1 MITLQLNDL
10 MPIGKFKGYPIKM
23 LLGLSDD
30 ERFEGIGQ
38 EKYLQ
43 WFNEK
48 VENYSFSDEIKAL
61 LKRRLKQVA
70 DEAWESERAYKQ
82 RQWELSQPPYS
93 NKSSSKKSS
102 YNNVNQNVWNAGGM
116 NTDYQEAGMSLGDMG
131 YDGDGF

>member
-1 MITLQLNDL
+1 MILQINDE

-30 ERFEGIGQ
+30 ERFAGIGR

-43 WFNEK
+43 WFNEN
-48 VENYSFSDEIKAL
+48 VQNYSFSDEIKTL
-61 LKRRLKQVA
+61 LKNRLKQIL
-70 DEAWESERAYKQ
+70 DEGVEAERAWNQ

-102 YNNVNQNVWNAGGM
+102 YDNVNQNRWDAGGM
-116 NTDYQEAGMSLGDMG
+116 NTDYQEHGMSLQDMG
-131 YDGDGF
+131 YGGDGW